1 MCMELTDDQL
11 FTKIKEQAFLE
22 DLLCID
28 DFIEIHQS
36 KAIMNMEP
44 MRKKEHIQHFIDN
57 KIKPFLQNGDQFK
70 DFSVKGY
77 GELTEDIKETKPGSV
92 EFPKYYL
99 IKNNVRVEFI
109 TNVNDFLKQFY
120 SNYRNKSLQKVV
132 DKENELE
139 KNSIISRMNKNE
151 KITITED
158 AVYTELQSFLK
169 YIYYRGHDSVNYS
182 LLPSIYRESYI
193 NFEDE
198 MYFEL
203 ISRRP
208 ESFYSRNRHI
218 DILRKMQH
226 YGMATRLLDITSNP
240 LIGLFFAVSINRE
253 LDGELNIFNIKT
265 EHLKNNNSD
274 TVEILAALA
283 TQSFE
288 KKKKIA
294 DVAKEYADNIKSIE
308 TSETKKYDAL
318 IKDFNDERCI
328 KLLLHEIRQTV
339 GDFEAIINPKDLF
352 DCLFVRTFQDN
363 DRIIRQ
369 DGLFIITGLNSTTTS
384 DLYHKE
390 IKNNI
395 EEFRLKA
402 STNDTVTRYIIP
414 SVYKHQIQV
423 DLSLMGINEQ
433 FVYPELQS
441 VAKYIKN
448 EYSNKV
454 R

>member
-1 MCMELTDDQL
+1 
-11 FTKIKEQAFLE
+11 
-22 DLLCID
+22 
-28 DFIEIHQS
+28 
-36 KAIMNMEP
+36 
-44 MRKKEHIQHFIDN
+44 
-57 KIKPFLQNGDQFK
+57 
-70 DFSVKGY
+70 
-77 GELTEDIKETKPGSV
+77 
-92 EFPKYYL
+92 
-99 IKNNVRVEFI
+99 
-109 TNVNDFLKQFY
+109 
-120 SNYRNKSLQKVV
+120 
-132 DKENELE
+132 
-139 KNSIISRMNKNE
+139 
-151 KITITED
+151 
-158 AVYTELQSFLK
+158 
-169 YIYYRGHDSVNYS
+169 
-182 LLPSIYRESYI
+182 
-193 NFEDE
+193 
-198 MYFEL
+198 
-203 ISRRP
+203 
-208 ESFYSRNRHI
+208 
-218 DILRKMQH
+218 
-226 YGMATRLLDITSNP
+226 MATRLLDITSNP

-294 DVAKEYADNIKSIE
+294 DVAREYADNIKSIE

-384 DLYHKE
+384 DLYHME

>member
-1 MCMELTDDQL
+1 MELTDDQL

-193 NFEDE
+193 NFEPILE
-198 MYFEL
+198 K
-203 ISRRP
+203 
-208 ESFYSRNRHI
+208 
-218 DILRKMQH
+218 DIV
-226 YGMATRLLDITSNP
+226 
-240 LIGLFFAVSINRE
+240 IGLTISDVNDVRLQTK
-253 LDGELNIFNIKT
+253 LDF
-265 EHLKNNNSD
+265 
-274 TVEILAALA
+274 
-283 TQSFE
+283 
-288 KKKKIA
+288 
-294 DVAKEYADNIKSIE
+294 
-308 TSETKKYDAL
+308 
-318 IKDFNDERCI
+318 C
-328 KLLLHEIRQTV
+328 
-339 GDFEAIINPKDLF
+339 
-352 DCLFVRTFQDN
+352 
-363 DRIIRQ
+363 
-369 DGLFIITGLNSTTTS
+369 
-384 DLYHKE
+384 
-390 IKNNI
+390 
-395 EEFRLKA
+395 
-402 STNDTVTRYIIP
+402 
-414 SVYKHQIQV
+414 
-423 DLSLMGINEQ
+423 
-433 FVYPELQS
+433 
-441 VAKYIKN
+441 
-448 EYSNKV
+448 
-454 R
+454 